1 MSRKT
6 HIAHRPSYVKTEMQ
20 TVYFQHQPQLIV
32 TSAQGEGM
40 YWNPSGIDGGDR

>member
-1 MSRKT
+1 MNWKT
-6 HIAHRPSYVKTEMQ
+6 HIAHRPSYVKPEMQ

-40 YWNPSGIDGGDR
+40 QWYSDGIEGGDR

>member
-1 MSRKT
+1 MNNK
-6 HIAHRPSYVKTEMQ
+6 IYMKPEMQ

>member
-6 HIAHRPSYVKTEMQ
+6 HIAHRPSYVKPEMQ

-32 TSAQGEGM
+32 TSAQGEDIN
-40 YWNPSGIDGGDR
+40 WNPSGIDGGDR